1 MNVALHNGACF
12 YRKNNT
18 QSTICMYMFRIPYI
32 GGFFF
37 TERRAFSSVYKI
49 LACEIVF
56 FVDTMLS
63 RDRQLAPFVRPTLK

>member
-1 MNVALHNGACF
+1 MHV
-12 YRKNNT
+12 YV
-18 QSTICMYMFRIPYI
+18 SYI
-32 GGFFF
+32 GGFF

-63 RDRQLAPFVRPTLK
+63 RDRSVGTLCTSNFKMTPDCYRGR